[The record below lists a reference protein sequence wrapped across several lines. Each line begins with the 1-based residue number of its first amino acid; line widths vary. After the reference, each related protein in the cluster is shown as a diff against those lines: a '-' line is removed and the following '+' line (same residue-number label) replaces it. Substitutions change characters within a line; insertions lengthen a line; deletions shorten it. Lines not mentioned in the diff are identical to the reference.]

1 MSEPVV
7 RAVSLKR
14 SFETGGRAIEVL
26 RGVDFELNTGSSA
39 SIQGESGCG
48 KSTLL
53 HLLGGLDQ
61 PSEGS
66 VFWGEKELSNLRED
80 ELSVIRGKL
89 IGMVFQSYYL
99 VPELRALDNVMLSG
113 RISGET
119 ENLESKSVALLE
131 RVGLGDRMDS
141 LPATLSGGERQRVAI
156 ARALVSKP
164 KVLLADEPT
173 GNLDETTGDSVMEM
187 LQSLCGEKGVSL
199 VLVTH
204 NAAYAQRM
212 DTSWKLSH
220 GVLQFA

>member
-1 MSEPVV
+1 VSEPVV